1 MKRTLLAICVGA
13 ASQAMAQVPESRVEH
28 VLVTVPI
35 HKKAAETALPVTV
48 LSGEELRRS
57 VTSTL
62 GETLGDIPGISNSS
76 FGRSTRIYYQSLF
89 PTSQKTARHFLMIYY
104 PTC

>member
-62 GETLGDIPGISNSS
+62 AENFHSGAVSARARSISVGRIP
-76 FGRSTRIYYQSLF
+76 TK
-89 PTSQKTARHFLMIYY
+89 TSCLA
-104 PTC
+104 